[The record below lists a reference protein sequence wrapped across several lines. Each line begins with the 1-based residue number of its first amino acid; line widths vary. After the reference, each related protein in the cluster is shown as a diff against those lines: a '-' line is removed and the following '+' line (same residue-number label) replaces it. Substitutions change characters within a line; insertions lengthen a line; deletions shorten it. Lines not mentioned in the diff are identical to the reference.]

1 MSGGA
6 ALAKPL
12 KQFKQTWQTTFP
24 EQHEAAD
31 ALVDAWTEKWT
42 VAKLKTLNKT
52 EKTRRHLELVASV
65 DKVLPD
71 EWKTSELKRENFTAA
86 DSFVENALSRWRR
99 KNGQGACYTSK
110 HAKVGGIR
118 HDETARQTEQ
128 RRMFKAG
135 TIVADPEFAYRVSQ
149 VCLLVC
155 NFSDSIRMY
164 LYLMTPDDT
173 HTHTHTLPACIAG
186 ESRSRSGTSQGHW
199 AVCATGIEHQT
210 ILGTGRAQKG
220 ERGW

>member
-6 ALAKPL
+6 APAKPL
-12 KQFKQTWQTTFP
+12 KTFKRTWKTTFP
-24 EQHEAAD
+24 EQYEAAD

-86 DSFVENALSRWRR
+86 DSFVQNALSRWRR
-99 KNGQGACYTSK
+99 RKGQEACKKSK
-110 HAKVGGIR
+110 HAQVGGAR
-118 HDETARQTEQ
+118 HDEKAHQKEQ

-135 TIVADPEFAYRVSQ
+135 TIVLDPEVAYRVSQ